1 MSYKKHIKIFW
12 IGILISLIILLLIWC
27 GRTVYV
33 PVETVKTEYKDRL
46 QTDSIHLYDSIFMK
60 IANDTVRI
68 EKYRYK
74 YKDKIIRDSVFI
86 NDTIHVPYPVTE
98 YKEVNKL
105 NNWQIILMILGGIL
119 IGFLGYKAVRLIR
132 K

>member
-1 MSYKKHIKIFW
+1 MSKAKHIRFFW
-12 IGILISLIILLLIWC
+12 IGILISLILLFLIGC

-33 PVETVKTEYKDRL
+33 PIETVKTEYKDRL
-46 QTDSIHLYDSIFMK
+46 QADSIHLYDSIFVK

-74 YKDKIIRDSVFI
+74 YKDKIVRDSVFI

-105 NNWQIILMILGGIL
+105 NNWQITLMILGGIL

>member
-1 MSYKKHIKIFW
+1 MSRKKHIKIFW
-12 IGILISLIILLLIWC
+12 IGISVIFIILLLIGC

-46 QTDSIHLYDSIFMK
+46 QVDSIHLYDSIFVK

-68 EKYRYK
+68 EKYKYK
-74 YKDKIIRDSVFI
+74 YKDKIVRDSVFI
-86 NDTIHVPYPVTE
+86 NDTIRVPYPVTE

-105 NNWQIILMILGGIL
+105 NNWQVILMILGGIL
-119 IGFLGYKAVRLIR
+119 IGICVFKIGKLI